1 MSALCTFAY
10 GAPPPPPPPPPPEYP
25 DTIEGYEVG
34 DIWISLHKW
43 AKYQVR
49 EEAKAVYLEQ
59 KAALDRLNGG
69 PSQELAFEH
78 WGDRYWYREFGSYH
92 KVCVDAEC
100 TRHFLHV
107 SIPFGSGQAR
117 PETWVENVFN
127 PQKIVDFLREQNIPR
142 ENILQQD
149 IDYSGYA
156 DPVSEI
162 RENHLRLT
170 KVTEKACPAIREV
183 GEMYTAVDPQQFQET
198 LSVPHGVIIHGRG
211 TFLNFGPT
219 EDSDAYEVRGPG
231 PVFDFVE
238 ALKRPLKDC
247 VEDYKPNW
255 K

>member
-1 MSALCTFAY
+1 MARRQRHLLRRRLNTLTLLR
-10 GAPPPPPPPPPPEYP
+10 
-25 DTIEGYEVG
+25 DM
-34 DIWISLHKW
+34 KW
-43 AKYQVR
+43 AISGYRSINGRNTKFVKKPKRYIWNT
-49 EEAKAVYLEQ
+49 

-117 PETWVENVFN
+117 PETWVKKVFN
-127 PQKIVDFLREQNIPR
+127 AQKIVDFLREQNIPR

-183 GEMYTAVDPQQFQET
+183 GEMYTAGDPQQFQET
-198 LSVPHGVIIHGRG
+198 LSVPHRVIIHGLG